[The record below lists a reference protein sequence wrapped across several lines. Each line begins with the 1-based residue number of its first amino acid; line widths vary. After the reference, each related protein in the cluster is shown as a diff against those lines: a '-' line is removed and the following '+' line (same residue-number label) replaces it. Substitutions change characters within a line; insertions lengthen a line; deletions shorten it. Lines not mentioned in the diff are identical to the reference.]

1 MSSTP
6 LPHSDTT
13 LGITLEPPSSE
24 AIGLIAGWGRF
35 PVIIAEKAKARG
47 IPIVCVGI
55 RGMAD
60 DKALRP
66 LVTHFAWMRA
76 AALNRPVKIFRKY
89 GVRRWTMAGKFY
101 KHRLL
106 SPFRWITLLPD
117 WRTLRFWYRRVRANN
132 SDDSLL
138 LAVIAESESVGLEC
152 ISALDITPEL
162 LVREGLLTKLAPTPA
177 QEADIA
183 YGWYLAKEMGRLD
196 VGQSVT
202 VKDRAVLAVEAIEG
216 TDRAIRRTAEY
227 CKGGGFTVVKLAKP
241 QQDRR
246 FDVPTIGPQTIQT
259 MKDVGAKVLA
269 IEAGQTIIIDEQATI
284 DLANRYGIVIV
295 SRTDAQ
301 MQQAIAQHAR
311 PGGQEQS

>member
-1 MSSTP
+1 MNDNQP
-6 LPHSDTT
+6 
-13 LGITLEPPSSE
+13 EP
-24 AIGLIAGWGRF
+24 IGLIAGWGRF
-35 PVIIAEKAKARG
+35 PVIIAEKAKAAG

-55 RGMAD
+55 WGMAD

-66 LVTHFAWMRA
+66 LVSHFAWSRVA
-76 AALNRPVKIFRKY
+76 SLNKPVKVFRRH
-89 GVRRWTMAGKFY
+89 GVKRWTMAGKFY
-101 KHRLL
+101 KNRLL

-117 WRTLRFWYRRVRANN
+117 WRMLRFWYRRARANN

-138 LAVIAESESVGLEC
+138 LAAIAESESLGFEC

-162 LVREGLLTKLAPTPA
+162 LVREGLLTKLAPTKS

-183 YGWYLAKEMGRLD
+183 YGWFLAREMGRLD

-227 CKGGGFTVVKLAKP
+227 CKGGGFTVVKIAKP

-259 MKDVGAKVLA
+259 MKEAGAKVLA
-269 IEAGQTIIIDEQATI
+269 IEAGQTILIDEKATV
-284 DLANRYGIVIV
+284 DLADKYGIVIV
-295 SRTDAQ
+295 SRTDDQMKQA
-301 MQQAIAQHAR
+301 MQQHA
-311 PGGQEQS
+311 